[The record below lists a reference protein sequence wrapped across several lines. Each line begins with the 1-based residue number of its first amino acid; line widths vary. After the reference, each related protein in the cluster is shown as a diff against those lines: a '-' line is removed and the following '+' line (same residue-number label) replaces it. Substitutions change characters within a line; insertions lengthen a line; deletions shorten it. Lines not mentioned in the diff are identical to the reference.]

1 MLDQTIDNAIIEKP
15 TQREY
20 LLQALQQLEMQAAEL
35 GVTHLLKAY
44 VDIYRLLY
52 LHKPTQRE
60 YLLQALQQLEMQAAE
75 LGVTYLLKTYVD
87 IYRLLYLSEST
98 TVNSSLQGYT

>member
-1 MLDQTIDNAIIEKP
+1 MLDQTIDNAIIE
-15 TQREY
+15 
-20 LLQALQQLEMQAAEL
+20 
-35 GVTHLLKAY
+35 
-44 VDIYRLLY
+44 
-52 LHKPTQRE
+52 KPTQRE